1 MLLDAY
7 PARLSD
13 RELMDLSDLAGH
25 SKTPAPLRECL
36 CSMGRAEVKRR
47 VWAVNDETPIE
58 VQPATIDASGWSL
71 SDVADSVACLYLRLN
86 VMRLNI
92 RPDRP
97 VIDVLERAVL
107 HLLVVLKSKARA
119 AERGPT
125 APGDIVTAAP

>member
-13 RELMDLSDLAGH
+13 RELMHLSDLAGH
-25 SKTPAPLRECL
+25 PKTPAPLRECL
-36 CSMGRAEVKRR
+36 RSMGGPEVKRR
-47 VWAVNDETPIE
+47 LWVENEDFTPPE

-71 SDVADSVACLYLRLN
+71 SDVADSIACLYLRLN

-97 VIDVLERAVL
+97 VIDVLERAML

-125 APGDIVTAAP
+125 APR